1 MQQKTFYRT
10 PSLSLEGIT
19 TKKIGK
25 IEIRIPPLNE
35 TFGNKRAYVIDQYQ
49 KAALYDLTGTKAL
62 HPMHLN
68 ALRILG
74 FELVEVKN

>member
-1 MQQKTFYRT
+1 MQITRFYRT
-10 PSLSLEGIT
+10 PELSLEGVNP
-19 TKKIGK
+19 KKLGK

-35 TFGNKRAYVIDQYQ
+35 TFGNRRAYVIDEYQ

-62 HPMHLN
+62 QPMHLN